1 MLVGDHE
8 NFFDH
13 NFISG
18 TTSLEIP
25 TMLISAELEVDLD
38 DPLAFELISISNG
51 ASKRNLRQGQ
61 AIERSLIADY
71 HGFFKTLVVRV
82 GDKRGHSP
90 TYTASEL
97 SDHIFI
103 GDLTMVSFI
112 FIAHPQMCRR
122 IMIWQ
127 CPYPLEI
134 YFLTG

>member
-51 ASKRNLRQGQ
+51 TSKRGLRQGQ
-61 AIERSLIADY
+61 APERSLITDF

-82 GDKRGHSP
+82 SDKSGHSP

-97 SDHIFI
+97 SDHIFT
-103 GDLTMVSFI
+103 GDLTMVSFKVY
-112 FIAHPQMCRR
+112 PQKGRR
-122 IMIWQ
+122 ILNWQ
-127 CPYPLEI
+127 YPYPLGI
-134 YFLTG
+134 YFFLTG